1 MNYTKLKNNDKVTEK
16 YRNLSYILT
25 YYCVLNKTSPVLS
38 FSNCFYLLSS
48 YLLFPL
54 LSFLLLFFLFEGK
67 ALISSWGERDGDHWR
82 KLITI
87 CFLIKFKLRDKRL
100 MVRPRFMLQGFD
112 LTADF
117 RRFFFSKQRYLLSN
131 KEG

>member
-67 ALISSWGERDGDHWR
+67 ALISSWGERDRDHWR

-117 RRFFFSKQRYLLSN
+117 RRFFFL
-131 KEG
+131 